1 MVSAISLVP
10 DKVSFLLKVKNV
22 DDFRLLLFVIISLVT
37 IKSCVA
43 LRHILVKSS
52 LVTEGLKMCMSSRFF
67 PLGILWPNVGS
78 CFPALLVIDSVAG
91 DAFGDLSP
99 ATSRDKFLFRF
110 KIGDKDIRRG
120 VNTLFGT
127 KLNLTIFSTFRGTPP

>member
-1 MVSAISLVP
+1 MVSAISQVP
-10 DKVSFLLKVKNV
+10 DKFSFLLKVKNV

-43 LRHILVKSS
+43 FRHILAKSS
-52 LVTEGLKMCMSSRFF
+52 LVMQELKMCIKSRFL
-67 PLGILWPNVGS
+67 PLWTLWSSVGS
-78 CFPALLVIDSVAG
+78 CFPVMLVIDATAG
-91 DAFGDLSP
+91 DTVGDFCP
-99 ATSRDKFLFRF
+99 ATLRDKFLFRF
-110 KIGDKDIRRG
+110 KIGDEVIRRG